1 MDLKEMA
8 AREAVKYV
16 DDDMVVGLGSGTT
29 ASIAIKMI
37 GKKVKDGMRIV
48 GIPTSKDS
56 ETLAKSVGIPIGDL
70 RARPAVDITIDGAD
84 EVDPSL
90 NLIKG
95 LGGALVRE
103 KIVAYSSNLEVIVA
117 DDSKIVQR
125 LGQKAPVPVEIVKF
139 GHEATVDKLQKLGCT
154 VQTRKKWDELFTT
167 DNGNFIADCR
177 FSAIDD
183 PRKLE
188 SEINNVPGVV
198 DNGLFVGL
206 ADKVIV
212 ASKGG
217 IEILESNSVLRART
231 TSRAP

>member
-1 MDLKEMA
+1 MNLKEMA
-8 AREAVKYV
+8 ASEAVKYV

-29 ASIAIKMI
+29 ASIAIKLI

-125 LGQKAPVPVEIVKF
+125 LGQKAPVPVEVVKF
-139 GHEATVDKLQKLGCT
+139 GYEATVDKLQRLGCT
-154 VQTRKKWDELFTT
+154 VQMRTKWDELFTT

-177 FSAIDD
+177 FPAIDD

>member
-16 DDDMVVGLGSGTT
+16 EDDMVVGLGSGTT
-29 ASIAIKMI
+29 ASIAIKLI
-37 GKKVKDGMRIV
+37 GEKVKEGMRIV

-56 ETLAKSVGIPIGDL
+56 ETLANSVGIPIGEL

-117 DDSKIVQR
+117 DDTKIVQR
-125 LGQKAPVPVEIVKF
+125 LGQKTPVPVEIVRF

-154 VQTRKKWDELFTT
+154 VQMRRKWDEFFTT
-167 DNGNFIADCR
+167 DNGNYIADCR
-177 FSAIDD
+177 FTTIDD
-183 PRKLE
+183 PKRLE
-188 SEINNVPGVV
+188 AEINVVPGVV

-217 IEILESNSVLRART
+217 IEIMESNSVLRART
-231 TSRAP
+231 TSRVP

>member
-1 MDLKEMA
+1 MDLKELA
-8 AREAVKYV
+8 AREAVRYV

-29 ASIAIKMI
+29 ASIAIKLI
-37 GKKVKDGMRIV
+37 GEKVKEGMRIV

-56 ETLAKSVGIPIGDL
+56 ETLAKSVGIPIGEL
-70 RARPAVDITIDGAD
+70 RARPAIDITIDGAD

-117 DDSKIVQR
+117 DDSKIVER
-125 LGQKAPVPVEIVKF
+125 LGQKAPVPVEVVRF

-154 VQTRKKWDELFTT
+154 AQMRRKWDEFFIT
-167 DNGNFIADCR
+167 DNGNYIADCR
-177 FSAIDD
+177 FASIDD
-183 PRKLE
+183 PKKLE
-188 SEINNVPGVV
+188 AEINLVPGVV

-212 ASKGG
+212 ASKDG